1 MAKGWAMIMK
11 TIGWATVGS
20 LLFGCASG
28 QMTMPKGYLTEPE
41 LKQIN
46 VERQKIVK
54 ECRSRYAPLESAAWE
69 CLRELVPL
77 TAQMGSE
84 YSESWA
90 IYIKQNKRVA
100 RRFEKGAISEQDAL
114 DRMSRIVG
122 QLVLDM
128 QVLEEQIERKQAI
141 ARS

>member
-1 MAKGWAMIMK
+1 MIMK
-11 TIGWATVGS
+11 TIGWAIVGS
-20 LLFGCASG
+20 MLFGCVSG
-28 QMTMPKGYLTEPE
+28 QMPMPKGYLTEPE

-54 ECRSRYAPLESAAWE
+54 ECRSRHTPLESAAWE
-69 CLRELVPL
+69 CLRELVPI

-90 IYIKQNKRVA
+90 SYLKQNKRIA
-100 RRFEKGAISEQDAL
+100 RRFEKGVISEQDAL
-114 DRMSRIVG
+114 DDMSRIVG

-128 QVLEEQIERKQAI
+128 QVLEEQIERQQAI
-141 ARS
+141 AKL